1 MACLSVRPKC
11 GELEIN
17 DNACEKVV
25 LCHKVYSHLDI
36 CLHRMSSLFYL
47 VDKKG
52 NDQEP
57 IQSNSTAY
65 PKHQT
70 GKGHLQLRRH

>member
-47 VDKKG
+47 VDKKATTR
-52 NDQEP
+52 NRYNRIPQPTLNTKRERDTY
-57 IQSNSTAY
+57 N
-65 PKHQT
+65 
-70 GKGHLQLRRH
+70 